1 MKQTLQAT
9 RDNTDIRVC
18 AASDAC
24 QTSPCKLHPADTT
37 DDRVFHTHI
46 QVRPAL
52 PHRIICLLVSQG
64 QRRACRQPRL
74 MSLSMLMPLMDS
86 RQMPAKSR
94 VLEQSRRRIH
104 CSIMSQIS
112 RNNWTEDQYGGG
124 FDRCACKVAQRQQP
138 LVSKRLWLNPRM
150 VSTAL

>member
-9 RDNTDIRVC
+9 RDNTDVRVC

-74 MSLSMLMPLMDS
+74 MSLSMLMSLSGFSSNARKEPSSGTVSSPNTLLDHVS
-86 RQMPAKSR
+86 
-94 VLEQSRRRIH
+94 
-104 CSIMSQIS
+104 
-112 RNNWTEDQYGGG
+112 DQP
-124 FDRCACKVAQRQQP
+124 Q
-138 LVSKRLWLNPRM
+138 
-150 VSTAL
+150 